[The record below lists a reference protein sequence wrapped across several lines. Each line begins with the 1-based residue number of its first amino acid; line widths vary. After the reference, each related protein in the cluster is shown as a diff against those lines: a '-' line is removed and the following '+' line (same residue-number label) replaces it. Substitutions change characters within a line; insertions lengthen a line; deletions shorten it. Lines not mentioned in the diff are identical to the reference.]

1 MAFTKATTFH
11 LLCLIPFF
19 HSLPL
24 STAAASYNISAV
36 FAFGDSTLDA
46 GNNNLLNNTPYRAD
60 HLPYG
65 RDLPNGVP
73 TGRFSNGKLSTDYLI
88 GILGLN
94 KDLLPAYLET
104 SVVDSDLLTGVTFA
118 SGGCGLDE
126 RTIEITRVWDLAKQF
141 ELFDEAFLRMIKSF
155 GEDKTRDVI
164 ENALFVVGVGTN
176 DMFYNAYLFPT
187 RVMEFGSISL
197 YQDFVLQNLVAFIQV
212 CVFAAYICIYTLLCL
227 DH

>member
-1 MAFTKATTFH
+1 MAFTTATTFH

-141 ELFDEAFLRMIKSF
+141 ELFDEAFLRMMKSF